1 MAYGNRS
8 GTRIVFDV
16 VRHIRRQRSVQ
27 RQLSRIDWFTLD
39 DLDYYAGEFAS
50 SGFRGPLNLYR
61 TSELDFTQQAEIADR
76 RIEQPAAFIAGSLDP
91 VLGFLPG
98 VDLVALMRER
108 VTDLRLVRIIDG
120 AGHWVQQERPAEVNA
135 ALLEFLG
142 GLA

>member
-1 MAYGNRS
+1 MRTTSKPNMTFIAMMRS
-8 GTRIVFDV
+8 STIRSRVSESAAGGTF
-16 VRHIRRQRSVQ
+16 S
-27 RQLSRIDWFTLD
+27 
-39 DLDYYAGEFAS
+39 
-50 SGFRGPLNLYR
+50 FRGPLNRYR
-61 TSELDFTQQAEIADR
+61 TSELDFAQQAEIADC

-120 AGHWVQQERPAEVNA
+120 AGHWVQQEHPAEVNT

>member
-1 MAYGNRS
+1 LWSRPSQRVA
-8 GTRIVFDV
+8 TRPRLPRAEHAENILFAAQANSKAL
-16 VRHIRRQRSVQ
+16 QRVTQ
-27 RQLSRIDWFTLD
+27 YVPDKTPKERL
-39 DLDYYAGEFAS
+39 A
-50 SGFRGPLNLYR
+50 
-61 TSELDFTQQAEIADR
+61 QQAEIADR
-76 RIEQPAAFIAGSLDP
+76 RIEQPASFIAGSLDP
-91 VLGFLPG
+91 VLSFLPG